1 MQYMRKLILVLV
13 CLIPVLCFSQEK
25 IEREKRVDEKE
36 VPKAAIEWLYDAFE
50 EIKKPKW
57 YQEFFESGY
66 SFEAKFF
73 KDGRYFSVEFDSL
86 GIIQDV
92 EIEIPLDEIQPEVQ
106 KNLTAYWE
114 ETYSDFKLIKIQ
126 RQYSGEPDDLE
137 DFFDENEVENILE
150 QYEIEYIG
158 KEKDGDEEIW
168 EATFDAQGKF
178 ISKRV
183 VIVRIMDNLIF

>member
-1 MQYMRKLILVLV
+1 MHNVRKLILVFV
-13 CLIPVLCFSQEK
+13 CLIPVLGFSQEK

-92 EIEIPLDEIQPEVQ
+92 EIEMPLDEILPEVQ
-106 KNLTAYWE
+106 KTLTAYWE

-126 RQYSGEPDDLE
+126 RQYSGDPDDLE

-150 QYEIEYIG
+150 RYEIEYIG
-158 KEKDGDEEIW
+158 KEKDGVEQIW

-183 VIVRIMDNLIF
+183 VVVRIMDNLIF

>member
-1 MQYMRKLILVLV
+1 MRKLILVFV
-13 CLIPVLCFSQEK
+13 CLIPVLGFSQEK

-92 EIEIPLDEIQPEVQ
+92 EIEMPLDEILPEVQ

-126 RQYSGEPDDLE
+126 RQYSGDPDDLE

-150 QYEIEYIG
+150 RYEIEYIG
-158 KEKDGDEEIW
+158 KEKDGVEQIW

-183 VIVRIMDNLIF
+183 VVVRIMDNLIF

>member
-1 MQYMRKLILVLV
+1 MHNVRKLILVFV
-13 CLIPVLCFSQEK
+13 CLIPVLGFSQEK

-92 EIEIPLDEIQPEVQ
+92 EIEMPLDEILPEVQ

-126 RQYSGEPDDLE
+126 RQYSGDPDDLE

-150 QYEIEYIG
+150 RYEIEYIG
-158 KEKDGDEEIW
+158 KEKDGVEQIW

-183 VIVRIMDNLIF
+183 VVVRIMDNLIF